1 MATET
6 HLATQQ
12 IRLQQ
17 WAEMVRECNSRPHGM
32 KVIDWC
38 REYGITKDAYYYRL
52 NRVRKACLD
61 AVQTETEQAVVP
73 VSTCLLSGGMQTE
86 SIASGIDITLN
97 QAVVHVTDQTSPQL
111 LEMVLK
117 VLSHA
122 E

>member
-1 MATET
+1 MATKT
-6 HLATQQ
+6 HLATKQ
-12 IRLQQ
+12 IRMQQ

-32 KVIDWC
+32 KVTDWC

-52 NRVRKACLD
+52 NRVRKTYLD

-73 VSTCLLSGGMQTE
+73 VSACLLSGGVQTE
-86 SIASGIDITLN
+86 PTSPGIDITLN
-97 QAVVHVTDQTSPQL
+97 QAVLHVTDRTSPEL
-111 LEMVLK
+111 LAMVLK